1 MFPKKRGPYGN
12 RPQFLK
18 SYLAYLSGT
27 PVEPSLQIPHIKLPQ
42 REMPHSGQCF
52 NTLRTG
58 DADLRFY
65 VTTVQDG

>member
-1 MFPKKRGPYGN
+1 MTSLGFSLPSII
-12 RPQFLK
+12 PQLFHIH
-18 SYLAYLSGT
+18 LS
-27 PVEPSLQIPHIKLPQ
+27 PCDSRYHSNVLELQTGCFVP
-42 REMPHSGQCF
+42 EF